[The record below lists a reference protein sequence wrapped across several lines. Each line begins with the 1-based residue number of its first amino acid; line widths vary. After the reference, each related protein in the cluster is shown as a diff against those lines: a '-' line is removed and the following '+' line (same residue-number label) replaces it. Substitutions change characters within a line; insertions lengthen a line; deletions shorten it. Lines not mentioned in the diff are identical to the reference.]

1 MFHHRYLD
9 ACAPPAPGDPTPLLL
24 MPAQARLNL
33 GSGPDCFTVELFTMK
48 CKING
53 MAPVFAEI
61 HGSPSTGIEEGYVN
75 GSS

>member
-1 MFHHRYLD
+1 
-9 ACAPPAPGDPTPLLL
+9 

-61 HGSPSTGIEEGYVN
+61 HGSPSTGIEEGWQKRAPLGLLNY
-75 GSS
+75 SSG